1 MHDCKSVWRAALV
14 GVLTLILA
22 ACADRQ
28 RRPPSRPVA
37 VTAEVQQHLDV
48 SADQLLAFGSEY
60 DRLGPAGRLAE
71 CHKLLRTYA
80 VSRRLSTLL
89 YVFAAQL
96 VTEGCGDLAETSR
109 VIRAFRGQIQEERLR
124 NLLAYQGLLA
134 EQNIARSVER
144 ERLRKKLEFTRYH
157 MKKALSESRQA
168 VSSSKQALTK
178 QREALSE
185 REQALTQTR
194 EIYRQ
199 MVSRDAEAR
208 QLKEKLDAL
217 KSIEQDLNDT
227 ER

>member
-1 MHDCKSVWRAALV
+1 MRNRKSVWRAALA
-14 GVLTLILA
+14 GLLTLILA
-22 ACADRQ
+22 ACADLQ
-28 RRPPSRPVA
+28 RRPPSRPAA
-37 VTAEVQQHLDV
+37 VTDVQQHLDV

-60 DRLGPAGRLAE
+60 DRLGPAGRLAG

-89 YVFAAQL
+89 YVFSAQL
-96 VTEGCGDLAETSR
+96 VTEGCGDLAETTR
-109 VIRAFRGQIQEERLR
+109 VVRAFRGQIQEERLR

-134 EQNIARSVER
+134 EQNIARSLER
-144 ERLRKKLEFTRYH
+144 ERLRKRLEFTRYQ